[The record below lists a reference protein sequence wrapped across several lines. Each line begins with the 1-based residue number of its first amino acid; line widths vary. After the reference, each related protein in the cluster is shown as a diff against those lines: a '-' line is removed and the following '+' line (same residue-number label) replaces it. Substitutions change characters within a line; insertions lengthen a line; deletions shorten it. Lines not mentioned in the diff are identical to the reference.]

1 MRIAY
6 NAPFVLTFM
15 LTAIAIMAWTNVVNP
30 LFTEQFF
37 MLHPEINLQD
47 PLFYWRLFSH
57 VLGHENWDHLISN
70 GTFILLIGPYLEE
83 KYGSANL
90 LFMSLLTALFTALVT
105 ILFFPSYLLGAS
117 GVVFMMILLGSF
129 TNVKSGH
136 IPLTFIL
143 ILVLFLGKEIL
154 TSFQDDNIS
163 QLAHIVGGVCGSI
176 FGFVLNK
183 RR

>member
-15 LTAIAIMAWTNVVNP
+15 LTAIAIMAWTIFVDAT
-30 LFTEQFF
+30 FTEQYF

-47 PLFYWRLFSH
+47 PFFYWRLFSH

-90 LFMSLLTALFTALVT
+90 LFMSLLTAFFTAVVT
-105 ILFFPSYLLGAS
+105 LFFFPSFLLGAS

-129 TNVKSGH
+129 TNVKSGY

-143 ILVLFLGKEIL
+143 ILFLFLGNEIL
-154 TSFQDDNIS
+154 KSFQQDDIS
-163 QLAHIVGGVCGSI
+163 QMAHIVGGICGSI

-183 RR
+183 RG